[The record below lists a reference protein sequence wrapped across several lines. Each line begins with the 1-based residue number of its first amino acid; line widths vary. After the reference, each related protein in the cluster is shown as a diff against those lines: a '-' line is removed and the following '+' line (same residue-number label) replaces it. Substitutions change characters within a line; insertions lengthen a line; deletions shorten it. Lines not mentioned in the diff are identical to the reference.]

1 MRETWGSRTGF
12 ILAAVGSAVGLGNI
26 WKFPNLIADN
36 GGGAILIIYIG
47 VVTIIGMSA
56 LVAELA
62 FGRLAQSNIF
72 NGYLVNSKTKFMG
85 LFGILALLTAFFLLS
100 FYFIVAGWSLN
111 FAWQYFFGMFGKEVS
126 TDFIALISGGQGAFK
141 PFIWG
146 LIFQLATM
154 GIILMGVR
162 SGIEA
167 ANKILMPA
175 LFLMVLYVIF
185 RVFTITGVDA
195 NGDGNIGS
203 AIDGLKYYLTPDWSK
218 VSWQAIGQILGTG
231 LFSLSI
237 GFAVMMTYGSY
248 LDRKENITSSAAIV
262 AFSDTLVA
270 TLAGLMTIPVVF
282 AFEQYGGSLQNPEIS
297 RGPGLVF
304 VTLPVVFNQIGA
316 IFGFIFFTL
325 LTIAALTSNMS
336 LAEPI
341 VVTFMERFKMSRIG
355 ASIVTFAGALTLGFP
370 ISLSYGGYDILGW
383 SKDFFH
389 ARLPWQ
395 ENPVPLLD
403 FFSDMTDYIML
414 PISALA
420 VVIFIAW
427 FVWDKFTEEMTSE
440 GKYNFSGTKVMAL
453 RITMGIIVPAAL
465 LVIIYQNVI
474 SKLF

>member
-36 GGGAILIIYIG
+36 GGGAILIIYIAI
-47 VVTIIGMSA
+47 VVIIGISA
-56 LVAELA
+56 LIAEIA
-62 FGRLAQSNIF
+62 FGRLAQSNVIS
-72 NGYLVNSKTKFMG
+72 GYLINSKSKFMVI
-85 LFGILALLTAFFLLS
+85 FGVIALLGAFFLLS

-111 FAWQYFFGMFGKEVS
+111 FAWQYFFGMFGKEVN
-126 TDFIALISGGQGAFK
+126 TNFGALVSGAQGALK

-175 LFLMVLYVIF
+175 LLLMVLYVVF

-195 NGDGNIGS
+195 NGDGNVGS

-218 VSWQAIGQILGTG
+218 VSWDAIGQTLGTG

-237 GFAVMMTYGSY
+237 GFATMMTYGSY
-248 LDRKENITSSAAIV
+248 LNKKENITSSAAIV
-262 AFSDTLVA
+262 AFSDTFVA
-270 TLAGLMTIPVVF
+270 ILAGLMTIPVVF

-316 IFGFIFFTL
+316 VFGFIFFTL

-341 VVTFMERFKMSRIG
+341 VITFMERLKMSRTV
-355 ASIVTFAGALTLGFP
+355 SSMIVFAGALTLGFP
-370 ISLSYGGYDILGW
+370 ISLSLGGYEVLGW
-383 SKDFFH
+383 SKKLFH
-389 ARLPWQ
+389 AKLPWQ
-395 ENPVPLLD
+395 NEPVALLD
-403 FFSDMTDYIML
+403 FFSDAVDHIL
-414 PISALA
+414 APISALA
-420 VVIFIAW
+420 FVIFVAW
-427 FVWDKFTEEMTSE
+427 FIWGKFTKEMTSE
-440 GKYNFSGTKVMAL
+440 GRYDFSGTKVLVLRLAMGVVVPLAL
-453 RITMGIIVPAAL
+453 F
-465 LVIIYQNVI
+465 VIIYQNVI